1 MWARFLASPLFSE
14 EHDCYGV
21 AALVFLEE
29 ALAVAAQLARIILSY
44 GVGAVVAYYVVD
56 SVA

>member
-1 MWARFLASPLFSE
+1 MPLLFRQK
-14 EHDCYGV
+14 HHRHRV

-29 ALAVAAQLARIILSY
+29 PLAVAAQLARVVFGY
-44 GVGAVVAYYVVD
+44 RVCAVVSDDVVD